1 MSPPPALRA
10 TAAAL
15 FFASFG
21 LILFELLLTRLF
33 GVVLFAQFAHLALA
47 LALLGIG
54 IGAVLQHVAPS
65 LVPDEGLEDRLGWI
79 VVAQGVA
86 TLVAVACVLWF
97 PLVEQSAVP
106 PDGYQE
112 RSSIKD
118 QLLDLRWF
126 AALLPIIAFPF
137 VAGGLAFAG
146 VFQRRRA
153 HIGFLYG
160 ADLVGGAVGAVL
172 FLPLLGTLAGPDLV
186 FVVLVA
192 TFGAAAALWF
202 RSKPKAAAA
211 AAVAFCAA
219 LLAIRSAVGHEVLRV
234 RYAAGFA
241 EEQVVYSTWTPL
253 ARLSISDM
261 GQNGTYLLLDNSSA
275 SEIFLDRA
283 RFERTASFGNRSLVY
298 ELMKPP
304 GRVAVLAASAGP
316 EVAVAQSYG
325 FEDIE
330 AIDIAGEIFGLVADR
345 FPDSPFNPYVR
356 GNVRRINSDGRAAI
370 LHSAERYDVIQMVYA
385 NLWSSAGL
393 LSNAWSP
400 ALLDT
405 SEAFTTYL
413 DKLNPEGT
421 ISFARGP
428 STAQDVRAATDALRR
443 RGVKQPWRHIFY
455 GTGDSSVMLLK
466 PRPFTQEERDLV
478 VLSWTTKHGE
488 KAKVIVDPAVE
499 PDRETKKRLFKS
511 AVMTDDRPYIDDVE
525 TLRAQLKVGLDG
537 AANDADWALAA
548 LYRSIFVQF
557 AFVGLAG
564 TLFLGVPFL
573 RRGPTEIRGVPGVG
587 TILGYVSCLGYGYL
601 AVETILIHELV
612 LFVGHPTYAVTIVVL
627 AMLLSSGLGSLVSPR
642 IANPG
647 RVLPWVLVAG
657 LALGAV
663 QAFLVP
669 AILKTLFLGLPVA
682 VRLAIT
688 FLVLMPL
695 GFVLG
700 FPFPLAMTLLPARAG
715 GVVPWAWALNGW
727 MSVLASMVTVVV
739 SRLFGYSRAF
749 AIALLAYAIAAA
761 LASRLARL
769 ASADRE

>member
-15 FFASFG
+15 FLASFG

-54 IGAVLQHVAPS
+54 IGAVLQHMAPS
-65 LVPDEGLEDRLGWI
+65 LVPDDGLEDRLGWI
-79 VVAQGVA
+79 ISAQGIA
-86 TLVAVACVLWF
+86 TLVAVVCVLWF

-106 PDGYQE
+106 PGGYQE

-126 AALLPIIAFPF
+126 AALLPIIALPF

-192 TFGAAAALWF
+192 TFGAAAMVWVK
-202 RSKPKAAAA
+202 SKPRAAAA
-211 AAVAFCAA
+211 AAMALCAA
-219 LLAIRSAVGHEVLRV
+219 LLAIRSGLGHEVLRV

-241 EEQVVYSTWTPL
+241 EGQVVYSKWTPL
-253 ARLSISDM
+253 ARLSISEQ
-261 GQNGTYLLLDNSSA
+261 GKNGTYLLLDNSSA
-275 SEIFLDRA
+275 SEIFLERS
-283 RFERTASFGNRSLVY
+283 RFERTAGFGNRSLVY
-298 ELMKPP
+298 QLMKPP

-325 FEDIE
+325 FQDID
-330 AIDIAGEIFGLVADR
+330 AIDIAGEIFDLVADW
-345 FPDSPFNPYVR
+345 FPDSPFNPYVH
-356 GNVRRINSDGRAAI
+356 GNVRRIKSDGRAAI
-370 LHSAERYDVIQMVYA
+370 LHSTEHYDVIQMVYA

-393 LSNAWSP
+393 LANAWSP

-413 DKLNPEGT
+413 DKLTPDGT
-421 ISFARGP
+421 ISFARGT
-428 STAQDVRAATDALRR
+428 STAQDVRAAADALHR
-443 RGVKQPWRHIFY
+443 RGVKQPWRCIFY

-466 PRPFTQEERDLV
+466 PRPFTQEERDIV
-478 VLSWTTKHGE
+478 IDAW
-488 KAKVIVDPAVE
+488 KAKHNKVVVDPGVE
-499 PDRETKKRLFKS
+499 PDPATKKRMFKS
-511 AVMTDDRPYIDDVE
+511 AIMTDDRPYIDDVG
-525 TLRAQLKVGLDG
+525 TLG
-537 AANDADWALAA
+537 AELRVRKKGDAESALAT
-548 LYRSIFVQF
+548 LYRSILVQF

-564 TLFLGVPFL
+564 ALFLGVPFL
-573 RRGPTEIRGVPGVG
+573 RRGPTEIRGAPGVS
-587 TILGYVSCLGYGYL
+587 TILGYVACLGYGYL

-612 LFVGHPTYAVTIVVL
+612 LFVGHPTYAVTVVVL
-627 AMLLSSGLGSLVSPR
+627 AMLLSSGLGSLVSAR
-642 IANPG
+642 ISNPG
-647 RVLPWVLVAG
+647 RILPFVLLTG
-657 LALGAV
+657 IALGVA

-669 AILKTLFLGLPVA
+669 AILKAFFLGLPVA
-682 VRLAIT
+682 VRLGIT
-688 FLVLMPL
+688 FVVLMPL

-700 FPFPLAMTLLPARAG
+700 FPFPLAMMLVPARAG

-749 AIALLAYAIAAA
+749 ALALIAYAIAAA
-761 LASRLARL
+761 LAGRLARL
-769 ASADRE
+769 ASTDPPTG

>member
-1 MSPPPALRA
+1 MPTAKLRA
-10 TAAAL
+10 VAAAL
-15 FFASFG
+15 FLASFG

-54 IGAVLQHVAPS
+54 IGAVLQHLAPS

-79 VVAQGVA
+79 VSAQGIA

-106 PDGYQE
+106 PGGYEE

-126 AALLPIIAFPF
+126 AALLPIIALPF

-192 TFGAAAALWF
+192 TFGAAAMLWL
-202 RSKPKAAAA
+202 RSTPRAVAA
-211 AAVAFCAA
+211 AAVALCAA
-219 LLAIRSAVGHEVLRV
+219 LLAIRSGLGHEVLRV

-241 EEQVVYSTWTPL
+241 EEQVVYSKWTPL
-253 ARLSISDM
+253 ARLSISEQGD
-261 GQNGTYLLLDNSSA
+261 NGTYLLLDNSSA
-275 SEIFLDRA
+275 SEIFLNQA
-283 RFERTASFGNRSLVY
+283 RFDRTAGFGNRSLVY
-298 ELMKPP
+298 QLMEPP

-325 FEDIE
+325 FQDID
-330 AIDIAGEIFGLVADR
+330 AIDIAGEIFDLVAER
-345 FPDSPFNPYVR
+345 FPDSPFNPYVH
-356 GNVRRINSDGRAAI
+356 GNVRRIKSDGRAAI
-370 LHSAERYDVIQMVYA
+370 LHSSERYDIIQMVYA

-413 DKLNPEGT
+413 DKLTPDGT

-428 STAQDVRAATDALRR
+428 ATAQDVRAAADALHR
-443 RGVKQPWRHIFY
+443 RGVKQPWRCIFY

-466 PRPFTQEERDLV
+466 PRPFTQDERDRLIDAF
-478 VLSWTTKHGE
+478 LTKHA
-488 KAKVIVDPAVE
+488 KSKVILDPGVE
-499 PDRETKKRLFKS
+499 PDAATKKRLFKS
-511 AVMTDDRPYIDDVE
+511 AIMTDDRPYIDDVN
-525 TLRAQLKVGLDG
+525 TLRSQLNIGKKS
-537 AANDADWALAA
+537 DAESALAT
-548 LYRSIFVQF
+548 LYRSILVQF

-564 TLFLGVPFL
+564 AIFLGVPFL
-573 RRGPTEIRGVPGVG
+573 RRGPTEIRGVQGVG
-587 TILGYVSCLGYGYL
+587 TILGYVACLGYGYL

-612 LFVGHPTYAVTIVVL
+612 LFVGHPTYAVTVVVL
-627 AMLLSSGLGSLVSPR
+627 AMLLSSGLGSLVSAR
-642 IANPG
+642 ITNPA
-647 RVLPWVLVAG
+647 RVLPLVLLAG
-657 LALGAV
+657 IALGAA

-669 AILKTLFLGLPVA
+669 AFLKAFFLGLPVV

-688 FLVLMPL
+688 FVVLMPL

-700 FPFPLAMTLLPARAG
+700 FPFPLAMTLLPTRAG

-749 AIALLAYAIAAA
+749 ALALIAYAIAAA
-761 LASRLARL
+761 LARRLAR
-769 ASADRE
+769 STFADRQG